1 MQLYLKNYF
10 DKGYNC
16 LSQRKL
22 FYLFD
27 NRYKKKRKKKKRSI
41 MIRNNGP
48 LEKNKKLCVK
58 YKLQNGVKLFKTD
71 TWHIPNKTLIN
82 KKNIKYTYM

>member
-27 NRYKKKRKKKKRSI
+27 NRYKKKKKKKMINYDQEQWSI
-41 MIRNNGP
+41 R
-48 LEKNKKLCVK
+48 KKQKKLCVK

-71 TWHIPNKTLIN
+71 T
-82 KKNIKYTYM
+82 